1 MRALQE
7 DAATGAPSAYGEE
20 GDESTMLAQ
29 LSADGVAQ
37 QLAAKTQLLAALRL
51 RLRSRVRELEI
62 LYEQSGRA
70 APSEATTPGAARNLE
85 MLRRVLVALD
95 AEERR
100 TSAFDDAATRAGGRG
115 ALPFY
120 EMGPTPHL
128 RATPQSKPRPQFV
141 PDTSRTWSIGGNSIT
156 MIGL

>member
-7 DAATGAPSAYGEE
+7 DVASGSYGEE
-20 GDESTMLAQ
+20 GGESTLLEQ
-29 LSADGVAQ
+29 LSADGLAQ

-62 LYEQSGRA
+62 MYEQSGRA
-70 APSEATTPGAARNLE
+70 APSEAATPAAARNLE

-100 TSAFDDAATRAGGRG
+100 TSAFDDAATRAQGRG

-120 EMGPTPHL
+120 EMGPTPHT
-128 RATPQSKPRPQFV
+128 RASPQRVPRPQFV